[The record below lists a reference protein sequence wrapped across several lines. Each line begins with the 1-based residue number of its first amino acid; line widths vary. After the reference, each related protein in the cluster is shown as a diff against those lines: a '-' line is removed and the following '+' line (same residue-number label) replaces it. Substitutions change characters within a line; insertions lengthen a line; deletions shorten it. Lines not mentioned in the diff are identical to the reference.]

1 MTETRSL
8 TSPAE
13 IRANGDGM
21 TARGYAYRFNELSH
35 DLGGFRERIAPGAGM
50 ASLERN
56 DVIATFN
63 HNVDQVLGRRSSGT
77 LRVGED
83 EHGGWYEIDLPNTS
97 TGRDLAELLKRG
109 DVKGSSFTFRVARG
123 GQRRAGTDPETG
135 LPIREITQMDVAE
148 LGPVLN
154 PAYPTTDAALRSI
167 EAVLGVALRAAK
179 PDDEDPDESEED
191 TPDES
196 PESTDEPAG
205 GPDEKDPADE
215 PEEDEPEEHKKA
227 RALVRALITTGG
239 TTHGR
244 NDPEREL

>member
-1 MTETRSL
+1 MTKETRSL
-8 TSPAE
+8 SAPAE
-13 IRANGDGM
+13 VRANGDATTM
-21 TARGYAYRFNELSH
+21 RGYAYRFGELSH

-63 HNVDQVLGRRSSGT
+63 HNVDGVLGRRSSGT

-83 EHGGWYEIDLPNTS
+83 DHGGWYEVDLPNTT

-109 DVKGSSFTFRVARG
+109 DVKGSSFTFRVGRG

-135 LPIREITQMDVAE
+135 LPIREITEMDVAE

-179 PDDEDPDESEED
+179 PDDEDRDESEED
-191 TPDES
+191 PPDES

-205 GPDEKDPADE
+205 EPDEKDPADE
-215 PEEDEPEEHKKA
+215 PEADEPDEHKDA
-227 RALVRALITTGG
+227 RALFRALITTGG
-239 TTHGR
+239 TTWTQR
-244 NDPEREL
+244 P

>member
-1 MTETRSL
+1 MTTETRSL
-8 TSPAE
+8 NVPAE
-13 IRANGDGM
+13 IRASGDVTTM
-21 TARGYAYRFNELSH
+21 RGYAYRFGELSH
-35 DLGGFRERIAPGAGM
+35 DLGGFRERIIPGAGM

-56 DVIATFN
+56 DVVATFN
-63 HNVDQVLGRRSSGT
+63 HNVDRVLGRRSSGT

-83 EHGGWYEIDLPNTS
+83 DHGGWYEVDLPNTT
-97 TGRDLAELLKRG
+97 TGRDVAELLNRG
-109 DVKGSSFTFRVARG
+109 DVKGSSFTFRVGRG

-135 LPIREITQMDVAE
+135 LPIREITEMDVAE

-179 PDDEDPDESEED
+179 PDDEDPEESEED
-191 TPDES
+191 TREES

-205 GPDEKDPADE
+205 GPGEKDPADE
-215 PEEDEPEEHKKA
+215 PEADEPDEHKKA
-227 RALVRALITTGG
+227 RALFRALSTTGG
-239 TTHGR
+239 NHGR

>member
-1 MTETRSL
+1 MTKETRSL
-8 TSPAE
+8 TAPAE
-13 IRANGDGM
+13 VRAKGDGFTM
-21 TARGYAYRFNELSH
+21 RGYAYRFGELSH

-56 DVIATFN
+56 DVVATFN
-63 HNVDQVLGRRSSGT
+63 HNVDGVLGRRSSGT

-83 EHGGWYEIDLPNTS
+83 DHGGWYEVDLPDTT

-109 DVKGSSFTFRVARG
+109 DVKGSSFTFRVGRG

-135 LPIREITQMDVAE
+135 LPIREITEMDVAE

-179 PDDEDPDESEED
+179 PDDENPDESEED
-191 TPDES
+191 EPEAS

-205 GPDEKDPADE
+205 GPEEKDPDEPEADE
-215 PEEDEPEEHKKA
+215 PDEHKDA
-227 RALVRALITTGG
+227 RALFRALITTGG
-239 TTHGR
+239 NHYGR
-244 NDPEREL
+244 HDPEREL

>member
-13 IRANGDGM
+13 IRAKGDGFTM
-21 TARGYAYRFNELSH
+21 RGYAYRFNELSH
-35 DLGGFRERIAPGAGM
+35 DLGGFRERITPGAGM

-56 DVIATFN
+56 DVVATFN

-83 EHGGWYEIDLPNTS
+83 EHGGWYEIDLPDTS

-109 DVKGSSFTFRVARG
+109 DVKGSSFTFRVGRG
-123 GQRRAGTDPETG
+123 GQRRAGSDPETG
-135 LPIREITQMDVAE
+135 LPVREITEMDVAE
-148 LGPVLN
+148 VGPVLT

-167 EAVLGVALRAAK
+167 EAVLGVALRSAK
-179 PDDEDPDESEED
+179 ADDEDPKESEED

-196 PESTDEPAG
+196 QESTDEPAG
-205 GPDEKDPADE
+205 GPDEPNPDE
-215 PEEDEPEEHKKA
+215 PAEDEPDEHKNA
-227 RALVRALITTGG
+227 RALFRALIITGG
-239 TTHGR
+239 NTDGC